1 MNGIVLEKLSI
12 GYKDIPKVACT
23 SIKEAIYEL
32 QIGKKFNKEELGTHI
47 HQFYAKRKKDLS
59 LADFKFIVLRDPI
72 KRFLSGY
79 SNRVTHH
86 KELSYDYLSTHK
98 HPSTKMLLDKDSI
111 LDPGIGQFIEFFD
124 DYYQTPSIHH
134 HLKPVNEIIE
144 GNLELFDKIY
154 TLENI
159 NELEKDISDLSK
171 KEFKLPRS
179 QTGGK
184 KYTVKELNSLQM
196 DFLINFYKE
205 DYELMQEFYTI
216 DNIWNTWKH

>member
-1 MNGIVLEKLSI
+1 MKGIVLEKLSI

-23 SIKEAIYEL
+23 SIKEAIYKL
-32 QIGKKFNKEELGTHI
+32 QTGNEFSAKEVGVHV
-47 HQFYAKRKKDLS
+47 HRYYAKKQTDLS

-86 KELSYDYLSTHK
+86 KELSYEYLSKHK
-98 HPSTKMLLDKDSI
+98 HPSAKILLDKNSI
-111 LDPGIGQFIEFFD
+111 LNPGLGQFIEFFE

-134 HLKPVNEIIE
+134 HLRPVNEIVN
-144 GNLELFDKIY
+144 GSLEIFDTIY

-159 NELEKDISDLSK
+159 KELEKDISDFSK
-171 KEFKLPRS
+171 KDFKLPRS

-184 KYTVKELNSLQM
+184 KYSHKELNSQQM
-196 DFLINFYKE
+196 DWLIDFYKE
-205 DYELMQEFYTI
+205 DYKLMQDFYTV
-216 DNIWNTWKH
+216 DAIWKSWKK